1 MAASLLSRRPVA
13 ESPHPYSLVGRAL
26 AQTLIAEGTIIL
38 TIQRTPGPHRRGYRH
53 PRRAVALGAAL
64 LTFGALAACSSSGS
78 STSSGAAG
86 TSTTGSSGGGLV
98 VADLAPF
105 SGPDAALGPTY
116 LVSCDGATQ
125 AINNAGGV
133 LGHKLSCKGVDTR
146 GDPADAV
153 PATTQMF
160 ATTSNLALV
169 IGCTSDE
176 AASVVP
182 IINSRKMVAFCM
194 TGQSEFDSVHF
205 PYFYRL
211 VPPDLEESYAMLA
224 IAQQLGYKKVALAFG
239 NDIGSQ
245 TFIQP
250 AISAIGKAGMTLAA
264 NETLDLNAS
273 SFRTE
278 ADKIVSAHPDVILT
292 EALGPTDATFL
303 SEVKQLNG
311 GKMIPVIGTSADISP
326 DWYKSVAAAIGAST
340 LATSFRADNLV
351 TETSG
356 PSYAPFQTAIMS
368 EQGKV
373 GSTGDFSTYLT
384 APGAVHLYDG
394 INLAALAMV
403 EAKSTVPSVYAPFI
417 EKIGDGAPGATV
429 VYSFAQGIAALK
441 QGKAIRYEGP
451 GGPTNFDS
459 FHDSTGIFQIDTYNT
474 TGAVQVTGNI
484 TAAQLRALS

>member
-1 MAASLLSRRPVA
+1 MTRRSHRTRRHTAAVLVVA
-13 ESPHPYSLVGRAL
+13 ITTTA
-26 AQTLIAEGTIIL
+26 
-38 TIQRTPGPHRRGYRH
+38 
-53 PRRAVALGAAL
+53 
-64 LTFGALAACSSSGS
+64 ALAACSSS
-78 STSSGAAG
+78 STSSSGATSAG
-86 TSTTGSSGGGLV
+86 GSHSALV

-125 AINNAGGV
+125 AIDNAGGV

-153 PATTQMF
+153 PATRQMF
-160 ATTSNLALV
+160 ATTPNLALV
-169 IGCTSDE
+169 IGVTSDE

-182 IINSRKMVAFCM
+182 VINADKMVAFGM
-194 TGQSEFDSVHF
+194 TGQSEFSSTHF

-211 VPPDLEESYAMLA
+211 VPPDLAESYAMVV
-224 IAQQLGYKKVALAFG
+224 IAQQLGYKRIALAFG

-245 TFIQP
+245 TFVKP
-250 AISAIGKAGMTLAA
+250 AIASIGKAGQTLVA
-264 NETLDLNAS
+264 NETLDLAANT
-273 SFRTE
+273 FRTE
-278 ADKIVSAHPDVILT
+278 ADKIVAAHPDVIFT
-292 EALGPTDATFL
+292 EALGPAEATFL

-311 GKMIPVIGTSADISP
+311 GKMIPVIGTSATISP

-340 LATSFRADNLV
+340 LASSFHADNLV

-356 PSYAPFQTAIMS
+356 PAYGPFQQAIMS
-368 EQGKV
+368 EKGKV
-373 GSTGDFSTYLT
+373 GSTGNFDTYLT

-417 EKIGDGAPGATV
+417 AKVGDGSSGGQV

-441 QGKAIRYEGP
+441 AGKTIRYEGP
-451 GGPTNFDS
+451 GGPTSFDS
-459 FHDSTGIFQIDTYNT
+459 YNDSTGIFQTDTYNGS
-474 TGAVQVTGNI
+474 GAVQVTGNI
-484 TAAQLRALS
+484 TAAQLRAVS

>member
-1 MAASLLSRRPVA
+1 MGAPGTRLGPASRSI
-13 ESPHPYSLVGRAL
+13 AL
-26 AQTLIAEGTIIL
+26 AA
-38 TIQRTPGPHRRGYRH
+38 
-53 PRRAVALGAAL
+53 AVLAAA
-64 LTFGALAACSSSGS
+64 GLAACSSSS
-78 STSSGAAG
+78 SSSSAAAGAG
-86 TSTTGSSGGGLV
+86 TSTSGSTLV

-116 LVSCDGATQ
+116 LVSCDGATA
-125 AINNAGGV
+125 AINSAGGV
-133 LGHKLSCKGVDTR
+133 LGHKLTCKGVDTR
-146 GDPADAV
+146 GEPADAV

-182 IINSRKMVAFCM
+182 VINGHKMVAFCM

-211 VPPDLEESYAMLA
+211 VPPDLEESYAMIA
-224 IAQQLGYKKVALAFG
+224 IAQQLGYKKIALAFG

-250 AISAIGKAGMTLAA
+250 AITAISKAGMTLAA

-278 ADKIVSAHPDVILT
+278 ADKIVAAHPDVILT

-356 PSYAPFQTAIMS
+356 PSYTPFYNAIMS

-403 EAKSTVPSVYAPFI
+403 AAKSTSPSVYAPYI
-417 EKIGDGAPGATV
+417 ITIGDGTPGAVV
-429 VYSFAQGIAALK
+429 VYSYAQGLAALK
-441 QGKAIRYEGP
+441 AGKAIRYEGP
-451 GGPTNFDS
+451 GGPTSFDS
-459 FHDSTGIFQIDTYNT
+459 FHDSTGIFQIDTYNS
-474 TGAVQVTGNI
+474 TGAVQVAGNI
-484 TAAQLRALS
+484 SATQLRALS